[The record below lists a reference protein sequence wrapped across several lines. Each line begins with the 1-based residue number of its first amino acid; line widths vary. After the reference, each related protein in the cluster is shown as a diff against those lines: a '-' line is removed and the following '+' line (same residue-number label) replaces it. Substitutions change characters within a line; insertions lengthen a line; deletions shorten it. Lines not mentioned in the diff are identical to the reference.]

1 MILAQEWIN
10 IIKPNIVKEILKISR
25 MLKVEDMRCKA
36 VGGRLI
42 PYFVNFINSKSDPED
57 LSILRIA

>member
-1 MILAQEWIN
+1 
-10 IIKPNIVKEILKISR
+10 